1 MFAIFL
7 FFVYFCLFVGFLGES
22 SSKNTDKSFDRFY
35 GAVKEALATEPE
47 TATVTGAIASEALL
61 QAVRQ
66 REENPLTLRQLR
78 DLVRERQLQ
87 SAIRERL
94 GKSVSECRK
103 EELLTVLFA

>member
-1 MFAIFL
+1 MFGVLL

-22 SSKNTDKSFDRFY
+22 SPKTTDKSFDRFY

-47 TATVTGAIASEALL
+47 TATVTEASAL
-61 QAVRQ
+61 Q
-66 REENPLTLRQLR
+66 RPENPLTLRQLR

-87 SAIRERL
+87 ALVRERI

-103 EELLTVLFA
+103 EELLMVLFA